1 MKQTLL
7 ITVAMLL
14 VTGMAQARLGET
26 DTQCAAR
33 YGQEIQRFVCCAHY
47 KTGDLITK
55 VTFDAKG
62 KAVQLRMSLV
72 SYKALDAE
80 TIAAV
85 KAANGDRG
93 AVVTVNKDKTEITVS
108 PYNPAPATAA
118 AVRPK
123 F

>member
-1 MKQTLL
+1 MRQTLL

-26 DTQCAAR
+26 MEQCNAR
-33 YGQEIQRFVCCAHY
+33 YGKISNRTASGANY
-47 KTGDLITK
+47 TTGDLITR
-55 VTFDAKG
+55 VTFDANG